1 MDKEIVIEPAE
12 LTAEEQRKAEE
23 AKKAFGKIL
32 KKAFKRAPVADCG
45 IFANWEAK
53 MNGLI
58 PEDETDD
65 DAEEE

>member
-12 LTAEEQRKAEE
+12 LTAEEAVKAEE
-23 AKKAFGKIL
+23 AKKAFAKRV
-32 KKAFKRAPVADCG
+32 KEVFTRAPVADCG

-53 MNGLI
+53 KNGLI

-65 DAEEE
+65 DTEE